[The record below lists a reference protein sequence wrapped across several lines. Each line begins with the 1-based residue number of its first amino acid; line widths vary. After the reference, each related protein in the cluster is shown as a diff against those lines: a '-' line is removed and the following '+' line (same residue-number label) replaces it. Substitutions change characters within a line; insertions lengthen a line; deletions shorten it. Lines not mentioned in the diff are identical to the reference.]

1 MEKRDEPKGGEGMKL
16 STIPKPDSLTEFEG
30 LPIEVKEAL
39 MRLDGVEF
47 DYRKALK
54 KARIEI
60 PDEDTI

>member
-1 MEKRDEPKGGEGMKL
+1 MKL
-16 STIPKPDSLTEFEG
+16 STIPKPGSLTEYASFP
-30 LPIEVKEAL
+30 LEVKEAL

-60 PDEDTI
+60 PEEETV